1 MTAPTHIVPARD
13 QAASETYSFSQAV
26 WNDGTL
32 YCSGQIGVAA
42 DGAIPARMT
51 DQFRQA
57 WDNVGGILKEAGID
71 WHDIIDITTYHIRLS
86 ETLPAFAEIK
96 RDYIKLPFPTWTAI
110 GVAEL
115 GYPDAV
121 VEIRVIARRPR

>member
-1 MTAPTHIVPARD
+1 MTHKTHIVPDRD

-26 WNDGTL
+26 WSDETL
-32 YCSGQIGVAA
+32 YCSGQIGVAP
-42 DGAIPARMT
+42 DGAMPSRMN

-57 WDNVGGILKEAGID
+57 WGNVGSILKEAGAD
-71 WHDIIDITTYHIRLS
+71 WRDIIDITTYHIRLS

-96 RDYIKLPFPTWTAI
+96 KQYIKMPFPTWTAV

-115 GYPDAV
+115 GYPDAI
-121 VEIRVIARRPR
+121 VEIRVIARRSR

>member
-1 MTAPTHIVPARD
+1 MTATTHIVPDRD

-26 WNDGTL
+26 WNDGIL
-32 YCSGQIGVAA
+32 YCSGQIGAAA
-42 DGAIPARMT
+42 DGTIPASMN

-57 WDNVGGILKEAGID
+57 WDNVGSILKEARID
-71 WHDIIDITTYHIRLS
+71 WQDIIDITTYHIRLS

-96 RDYIKLPFPTWTAI
+96 RQYIKAPFPTWTAV

-121 VEIRVIARRPR
+121 VEIRVIARRSR